1 MNTTM
6 ATEFLTR
13 CFLPGE
19 TIALLLRCE
28 EPARIAQRI
37 VRLEQATAPTY
48 IRWLAHENARGMNVY
63 VAANPL
69 RSGSRKRTKECIA
82 EIRHVYL
89 DIDCNGDA
97 RIAAVESSR
106 AVPEPTTIL
115 STSPGKYQ
123 VLWRVEGFDFA
134 LQEGTLKQLA
144 IAFGGDTACTDCNRV
159 VRLPGFYN
167 AKYTPAHLVTA
178 SVFADG
184 IAKPEDFRLLVD
196 STNFMV
202 SVRRIAR
209 ASASTKHTR
218 SEQDWAWVL
227 SELSS
232 GREVAL
238 VTEELAVRRADKP
251 NPRYYAQRTVDVAS
265 ARLALLAGT
274 SVHDVIARLESKDSS
289 DIPAAI
295 RSARARE
302 IAHTAAQ
309 MIARRNLP

>member
-6 ATEFLTR
+6 AAEFLTR
-13 CFLPGE
+13 CFYPGE
-19 TIALLLRCE
+19 TIALLLRRE
-28 EPARIAQRI
+28 QPARIAQRI
-37 VRLEQATAPTY
+37 IKVEQAMAPTY
-48 IRWLAHENARGMNVY
+48 MRWLAHENASGMNVY

-89 DIDCNGDA
+89 DIDCDGDA
-97 RIAAVESSR
+97 HLTALEASE
-106 AVPEPTTIL
+106 AVPEPTTIV

-159 VRLPGFYN
+159 IRVPGFHN
-167 AKYTPAHLVTA
+167 VKYTPSHPVTVQYGNH
-178 SVFADG
+178 SISNPGCFAL
-184 IAKPEDFRLLVD
+184 ATD
-196 STNFMV
+196 SPDPVLSPRQIVKYNT
-202 SVRRIAR
+202 A
-209 ASASTKHTR
+209 TKNSH
-218 SEQDWAWVL
+218 SERDWAWVL

-232 GREVAL
+232 GREAAF
-238 VTEELAVRRADKP
+238 VTEALAARRADKP
-251 NPRYYAQRTVDVAS
+251 NPRYYAERTVDIAS
-265 ARLALLAGT
+265 SRLALLAGT
-274 SVHDVIARLESKDSS
+274 SIHDVIAKLECKASS
-289 DIPAAI
+289 DIPVAF

-302 IAHTAAQ
+302 IAHTAAR

>member
-6 ATEFLTR
+6 ANEFLTR
-13 CFLPGE
+13 CFFPGE
-19 TIALLLRCE
+19 TIALLLRRE
-28 EPARIAQRI
+28 EPTRVAQRI
-37 VRLEQATAPTY
+37 VTLEQATAPTY
-48 IRWLAHENARGMNVY
+48 MRWLAHENANGMNVY

-69 RSGSRKRTKECIA
+69 RSSSCKRTKECIA

-89 DIDCNGDA
+89 DIDCDGDA
-97 RIAAVESSR
+97 RITALESSK

-159 VRLPGFYN
+159 VRLPGFRN

-178 SVFADG
+178 SVFANG
-184 IAKPEDFRLLVD
+184 ISKPEDFRLLAD
-196 STNFMV
+196 SPESML
-202 SVRRIAR
+202 SVRRITR
-209 ASASTKHTR
+209 VSASTKHTR

-232 GREVAL
+232 GREAVI
-238 VTEELAVRRADKP
+238 VTEALAARRADKP

-265 ARLALLAGT
+265 ARLALLGGT
-274 SVHDVIARLESKDSS
+274 SIHNVIAQLEYKASS
-289 DIPAAI
+289 DIPTAF

-302 IAHTAAQ
+302 IAHTAAR